1 MFNWLAVIHSGKLHD
16 RCEQGQSMALKDARD
31 NVDDVD
37 ALYRRHRIRVML
49 AITLGYGFIYTCRLG
64 LSIVK
69 KPLIDGNI
77 FTVEELGL
85 IGSALFYAY
94 ACGKFFNGFLSD
106 HFRPRLFFSFS
117 IFASALINL
126 FMGWSTLLWLSVLL
140 WALNGWFQGMA
151 APSAV
156 ISITNWFGLKERGRR
171 YGVWNASHSIGEG
184 LTFYVIAVVV
194 SIAGWRYGFILPG
207 IICIAVSAWV
217 YTFLQNAPATIGL
230 PDIHDWVGEPSHD
243 TKAENTWRTQKI
255 VFGIR
260 AMWIVAISSG
270 LMYVTRYAINSWGVL
285 YLQEAYGYS
294 LVEAGT
300 FIAFNTVAGIFG
312 SILYGYV
319 SDKIFDARR
328 PPANL
333 LFAIVEVIAL
343 FIIFYGP
350 QNTVVLAFA
359 FRPVWRRA
367 KWTCCVD
374 RRPVRRGH
382 SAQRRRRGGYGFC
395 WCVQLSCGRNSGV
408 RDFDTDQSGHQ
419 NNRRCSRIRLR
430 RRHHVLDQDHP
441 FCQCYWQQLCGTR
454 RFVTDG

>member
-1 MFNWLAVIHSGKLHD
+1 
-16 RCEQGQSMALKDARD
+16 MALTDGARTTAEI
-31 NVDDVD
+31 N

-77 FTVEELGL
+77 FSVEELGL
-85 IGSALFYAY
+85 IGAALFYAY
-94 ACGKFFNGFLSD
+94 AFGKFFNGFLSD

-117 IFASALINL
+117 ILASAIINL
-126 FMGWSTLLWLSVLL
+126 FMGWSTLLWASIAL

-156 ISITNWFGLKERGRR
+156 ISITNWFGLRERGRR

-194 SIAGWRYGFILPG
+194 SIAGWRFGFILPG
-207 IICIAVSAWV
+207 VICIVVAAWV
-217 YTFLQNAPATIGL
+217 YTFLQNAPPTIGL
-230 PDIHDWVGEPSHD
+230 PDIHDWVGEKRHEIK
-243 TKAENTWRTQKI
+243 TKNTWQTQKI

-260 AMWIVAISSG
+260 AMWVVAISSG

-285 YLQEAYGYS
+285 YLQEEYGYS

-300 FIAFNTVAGIFG
+300 FIAFNTVAGIAG

-319 SDKIFDARR
+319 SDRIFDARR

-343 FIIFYGP
+343 LIIFYGP
-350 QNTVVLAFA
+350 HSTLVLAAAFA
-359 FRPVWRRA
+359 LYGAGLSGLVASIGGLFG
-367 KWTCCVD
+367 VD
-374 RRPVRRGH
+374 IAPRG
-382 SAQRRRRGGYGFC
+382 AAGAAMGF
-395 WCVQLSCGRNSGV
+395 VGVFSYLAAATQEYVSGLLISQGMTVADGV
-408 RDFDTDQSGHQ
+408 RVYDFDSAIVFWIGSSILSMLLAATLW
-419 NNRRCSRIRLR
+419 NTKIR
-430 RRHHVLDQDHP
+430 D
-441 FCQCYWQQLCGTR
+441 
-454 RFVTDG
+454 